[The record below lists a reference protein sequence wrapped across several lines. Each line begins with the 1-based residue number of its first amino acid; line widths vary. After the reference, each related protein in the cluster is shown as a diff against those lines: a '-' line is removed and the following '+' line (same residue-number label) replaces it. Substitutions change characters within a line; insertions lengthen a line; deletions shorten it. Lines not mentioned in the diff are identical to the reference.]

1 MMKGGDAAPV
11 VEKSARTKAREAY
24 FLEFAKAIRSTFPSL
39 PLLVT
44 GGFRTRQGMEAA
56 LVGDGCDMIG
66 IGRPAALDPKVP
78 KTVIFNPDVSDEEAV
93 FDRKRLA
100 APWLLRVMGLGTPIG
115 AGAQTVSCRSRGER
129 RPDEGGEVQCLHYGP
144 G

>member
-1 MMKGGDAAPV
+1 MMKGGDAAP

-24 FLEFAKAIRSTFPSL
+24 FLEFAKAIRSTFSSL

-56 LVGDGCDMIG
+56 LAGGGCDMVG
-66 IGRPAALDPKVP
+66 IARPAALDPKVP

-93 FDRKRLA
+93 FNRKVLA
-100 APWLLRVMGLGTPIG
+100 APWLLRAMGLGTPIG
-115 AGAQTVSCRSRGER
+115 AGAQTVSCNVLGWRKRDESRGTMLTWL
-129 RPDEGGEVQCLHYGP
+129 G
-144 G
+144 